1 MPGSTSYKL
10 TLATKS
16 NCVRLSKDI
25 FEKKKQKKQNQNK
38 QRKKM
43 GAQATSLQEKM
54 EVHVILS
61 IINRFHFS
69 SSYLSHYPLCQLPFL
84 KQWNERTNKWK
95 TKGTCLEIGYSTG
108 SNMYFL
114 EHRNV
119 NK

>member
-1 MPGSTSYKL
+1 MILDTIDKDCNLCQVPGL

-54 EVHVILS
+54 EVHV
-61 IINRFHFS
+61 
-69 SSYLSHYPLCQLPFL
+69 
-84 KQWNERTNKWK
+84 
-95 TKGTCLEIGYSTG
+95 KG
-108 SNMYFL
+108 
-114 EHRNV
+114 
-119 NK
+119 

>member
-54 EVHVILS
+54 EVHVKGWIT
-61 IINRFHFS
+61 IN
-69 SSYLSHYPLCQLPFL
+69 
-84 KQWNERTNKWK
+84 NK
-95 TKGTCLEIGYSTG
+95 
-108 SNMYFL
+108 
-114 EHRNV
+114 
-119 NK
+119 